1 MTEINPES
9 AEVPRLGSATQI
21 DVARRAGVSTATVS
35 RVLNGSPLVS
45 AASREKVEAA
55 IRELAYLPHE
65 AARSLAMRRSRT
77 LGAVIPTLTNAIF
90 AAGVNA
96 FEDEAR
102 SRGHALFIA
111 VSNYDPVQEGFL
123 IRQMVERG
131 VDGLLLVG
139 NDRGPESSA
148 MLAASGL
155 RCACTWTYDEA
166 AALANIGFDN
176 AAAMA
181 PVIDHLVASGRRRVA
196 VLAGVLAGNDRARAR
211 LDGAV
216 RRLDVHG
223 LAPIAVAETR
233 YSIRRAKE
241 AARELL
247 ALRPDAIVC
256 GNDVIAFG
264 VLSAARAAG
273 LRVPDDIA
281 ITGVDDLPISAEV
294 DPPLTTVRIPAEEM
308 GRRAAAE
315 LIGAIREDRPVASIR
330 LETRLVVRRSSWRPP
345 TGAPRA

>member
-1 MTEINPES
+1 MTEIKRES
-9 AEVPRLGSATQI
+9 EGAPRLGSTTQI

-45 AASREKVEAA
+45 ATAREKVEAA
-55 IRELAYLPHE
+55 IRDLAYLPHE

-77 LGAVIPTLTNAIF
+77 LGAIIPTLTNAIF
-90 AAGVNA
+90 ATGVNA
-96 FEDEAR
+96 FEEEAR
-102 SRGHALFIA
+102 ARGHALFIA

-139 NDRGPESSA
+139 NDRAEDSRA
-148 MLAASGL
+148 MLAATGL
-155 RCACTWTYDEA
+155 RCACAWAYDEA
-166 AALANIGFDN
+166 ATIANVGFDN
-176 AAAMA
+176 AEAMA
-181 PVIDHLVASGRRRVA
+181 PVVDHLVGSGRRRVA

-211 LDGAV
+211 LDGTV
-216 RRLDVHG
+216 RRLGEHG

-247 ALRPDAIVC
+247 TLRPDALVC

-264 VLSAARAAG
+264 ALSAARAAG
-273 LRVPDDIA
+273 RRVPDDVA

-315 LIGAIREDRPVASIR
+315 LIAAIREDRPVAPIR
-330 LETRLVVRRSSWRPP
+330 LGTRLVVRRSSWRPP
-345 TGAPRA
+345 TGGTAR

>member
-1 MTEINPES
+1 MSEINPKS
-9 AEVPRLGSATQI
+9 AEIPRLGSATQI

-45 AASREKVEAA
+45 AGAREKVEAA

-65 AARSLAMRRSRT
+65 AARSLATRRSRT
-77 LGAVIPTLTNAIF
+77 LGAIIPTLTNAIF

-102 SRGHALFIA
+102 ARGHALFIA
-111 VSNYDPVQEGFL
+111 ISNYDPVQEGFL

-139 NDRGPESSA
+139 NDRGEESRA

-155 RCACTWTYDEA
+155 RCACAWAYDEE
-166 AALANIGFDN
+166 AALANVGFDN
-176 AAAMA
+176 AAAMG
-181 PVIDHLVASGRRRVA
+181 PLVDHLVATGRRRIA
-196 VLAGVLAGNDRARAR
+196 VLAGVLAGNDRARGRIEGVADR
-211 LDGAV
+211 LEA
-216 RRLDVHG
+216 HG
-223 LAPIAVAETR
+223 LAPIAVRETR

-241 AARELL
+241 AARALL
-247 ALRPDAIVC
+247 DEEPDAIVC
-256 GNDVIAFG
+256 GNDVIAYG
-264 VLSAARAAG
+264 ALAAARAAG
-273 LRVPDDIA
+273 RRVPDDLA
-281 ITGVDDLPISAEV
+281 ITGVDDLPMSAEL

-315 LIGAIREDRPVASIR
+315 LIAAIKEDRPVARIR
-330 LETRLVVRRSSWRPP
+330 LETRLVVRRSSWR
-345 TGAPRA
+345 APNAATP

>member
-1 MTEINPES
+1 MTEIKPDSSEP
-9 AEVPRLGSATQI
+9 PRLGGATQI

-45 AASREKVEAA
+45 RASREKVEAA
-55 IRELAYLPHE
+55 IRELAYMPHE
-65 AARSLAMRRSRT
+65 AARSLATRRSRT

-102 SRGHALFIA
+102 RRGHALFIA

-139 NDRGPESSA
+139 NDRGAEGLE
-148 MLAASGL
+148 MLVSSGL
-155 RCACTWTYDEA
+155 RCACAWAYDEA
-166 AALANIGFDN
+166 APLANIGFDN

-181 PVIDHLVASGRRRVA
+181 PLVDHLVASGRRRVA
-196 VLAGVLAGNDRARAR
+196 ILAGVLAGNDRARAR
-211 LDGAV
+211 LDGTVA
-216 RRLDVHG
+216 RLADHG
-223 LAPIAVAETR
+223 LAPVAVAETL

-241 AARELL
+241 AARALL
-247 ALRPDAIVC
+247 EVGPDAVVC
-256 GNDVIAFG
+256 GNDVIALG
-264 VLSAARAAG
+264 ALAAARAAG
-273 LRVPDDIA
+273 LGVPDDVA
-281 ITGVDDLPISAEV
+281 ITGVDDLPISAEM

-315 LIGAIREDRPVASIR
+315 LIAAIKEDRPVSSIR
-330 LETRLVVRRSSWRPP
+330 LGTRLVVRRSSWRKP
-345 TGAPRA
+345 GAS

>member
-1 MTEINPES
+1 MTEIKPES
-9 AEVPRLGSATQI
+9 AEPPRLGSATQI

-45 AASREKVEAA
+45 AASRERVEAA

-77 LGAVIPTLTNAIF
+77 LGAIIPTLTNAIF

-102 SRGHALFIA
+102 ARGHALFIA

-139 NDRGPESSA
+139 NDRGQESRA
-148 MLAASGL
+148 MLASSGL
-155 RCACTWTYDEA
+155 RCACTWTYDES

-181 PVIDHLVASGRRRVA
+181 PVVDHLVASGRRRVA

-216 RRLDVHG
+216 RRLEEHG
-223 LAPIAVAETR
+223 LAPIAVEETR

-241 AARELL
+241 AARALL
-247 ALRPDAIVC
+247 ALGPDAIVC

-264 VLSAARAAG
+264 ALSACRAVG
-273 LRVPDDIA
+273 RRVPDDVA

-315 LIGAIREDRPVASIR
+315 LIGAIREDRPVAPIR

-345 TGAPRA
+345 PGDQRG